1 MRLSNAKVLH
11 PNQNMTAR
19 VISFKEEI
27 VEEICCVAPVLLRAQ
42 SFEALEQLLPR
53 AMSFVRPVLDKFDKD
68 VSAWKKLLKLC
79 LLRTLMPNKGEPC
92 EDAKQFVHRMLD
104 GCAEG
109 EIRRLV
115 DGLEEPEIRSLT
127 SELQYPLLHKLRNEM
142 KASGDL
148 WRLCIDQE
156 LVCRLATL
164 SDQGC
169 NWSFHRLWQLVVENC
184 KAETWQQATQRDD
197 WIKAAG
203 IVLATCA
210 GKVTHLEDLD
220 SEVLGHAYRFLDNR
234 QCAVDFAWYFFK
246 YDFWIMREAVWPP
259 ASAARIFME
268 VASRG
273 IAEEGKLQLLFRAH
287 NMRDSDALVRKA
299 LLEQLHCR
307 MLESD
312 TAAAN
317 TVENA
322 DAAGTGTDSSPNI
335 DVEELF
341 LKLISEDG
349 SQIPADVASQLAGKD
364 AHLHEDSSD

>member
-1 MRLSNAKVLH
+1 MLH

-27 VEEICCVAPVLLRAQ
+27 VKEICCVAPVLLRAE

-53 AMSFVRPVLDKFDKD
+53 AKSFVGPILGKD
-68 VSAWKKLLKLC
+68 VSACKKLLKLC
-79 LLRTLMPNKGEPC
+79 LLRTLMPNKGESC
-92 EDAKQFVHRMLD
+92 EDAKQIVHRMLD
-104 GCAEG
+104 SAATG
-109 EIRRLV
+109 EIQRLV
-115 DGLEEPEIRSLT
+115 DGLEEVEIRSLT
-127 SELQYPLLHKLRNEM
+127 SELQYPLLHRLRNEM
-142 KASGDL
+142 ISASGDV

-169 NWSFHRLWQLVVENC
+169 SWSFRRLWKLLIENC
-184 KAETWQQATQRDD
+184 KAETWQQVTRRDD
-197 WIKAAG
+197 WVKAAG

-210 GKVTHLEDLD
+210 DKVATHLEDLD

-234 QCAVDFAWYFFK
+234 QCAIDFAWYFFK
-246 YDFWIMREAVWPP
+246 YDFWIMHEPVWPP

-268 VASRG
+268 VASRD

-312 TAAAN
+312 AAAAS
-317 TVENA
+317 TENA
-322 DAAGTGTDSSPNI
+322 NSAGADGTDSSDPKI

-349 SQIPADVASQLAGKD
+349 SQIPADVVSKLAGKE
-364 AHLHEDSSD
+364 AHSRDDSSD